1 MKVVILGATGQ
12 MGRLLTRKF
21 LHEGHE
27 VVSVSRRAAPEGWMG
42 EKLRHLC
49 LDLATIPLPERVAG
63 WADAIVDVTDSR
75 KKPARFPQIAHG
87 VAATVGDLPVA
98 KQPAMYCLGIVNQ
111 DRTSYAYYAGKAN
124 QDRTYRSA
132 LGRYSLIAATQFTSF
147 IEDIF
152 TTTSRTGIV
161 LAPRGVRWQLL
172 HPEDLAQEMVRVVA
186 EGTVRDLTASGP
198 EVLTSREVATRYGT
212 LRGRKYVAMGMPVP
226 GAVGRYFRA
235 GLNLVEDADIVGHR
249 SYGERGPATGWGQ
262 PIDA

>member
-12 MGRLLTRKF
+12 MGRLLTRNF

-27 VVSVSRRAAPEGWMG
+27 VVSVSRRAAPEGWLG

-49 LDLATIPLPERVAG
+49 LDLATLPLAERVAV

-75 KKPARFPQIAHG
+75 KKPGRFPQIAHS
-87 VAATVGDLPVA
+87 VAATVGALPPLQ
-98 KQPAMYCLGIVNQ
+98 QPAVYCLGIVNQ

-132 LGRYSLIAATQFTSF
+132 LSRYCLIAATQFTSF
-147 IEDIF
+147 IEEIF
-152 TTTSRTGIV
+152 TTTSRARVV

-186 EGTVRDLTASGP
+186 EGTVRDVTAAGP
-198 EVLTSREVATRYGT
+198 EVLTSREAAARYGT
-212 LRGRKYVAMGMPVP
+212 LRGHKYWAMGMPVP

-235 GLNLVEDADIVGHR
+235 GLNLVENADFVGHR
-249 SYGERGPATGWGQ
+249 SYGERGPATGWGE
-262 PIDA
+262 PVSP